1 MCHNLHVGSINTYYV
16 SSQTTEQQTF
26 TSGENMC
33 MQQGGIATNER
44 TTEHDILSQVS
55 IQAEIV
61 CYYILY
67 KPTIH

>member
-1 MCHNLHVGSINTYYV
+1 MCQNLHVGSINTYYV
-16 SSQTTEQQTF
+16 SSQTDEQQGF
-26 TSGENMC
+26 TSAENMC
-33 MQQGGIATNER
+33 MQQGCIATNER
-44 TTEHDILSQVS
+44 TTEHDIMSQVS

>member
-1 MCHNLHVGSINTYYV
+1 MCQNLHVGSINTYDV
-16 SSQTTEQQTF
+16 SSQTKEQQTF

-44 TTEHDILSQVS
+44 TTEHDIMSQVS

>member
-1 MCHNLHVGSINTYYV
+1 MCQNLHVGSINTYYV
-16 SSQTTEQQTF
+16 SSQSTEQQTF
-26 TSGENMC
+26 TSPENMS
-33 MQQGGIATNER
+33 MQQGTIATHEKP
-44 TTEHDILSQVS
+44 TEHDIMSQVS